1 MASTQSKLFNLL
13 LRLVNKKRYLRRQL
27 ISGKPSFFDRPEPTR
42 RVKRTCRI
50 QKFRVNGRNVF
61 TLAPK
66 NKPAGNKHILYLHGG
81 AYVQNFNIFHWR
93 FLAQL
98 VQTTGCSI
106 TAPDYPYA
114 PAYSYQAAFDMV
126 SKLYRQLI
134 SKIDPNDFIL
144 MGDSAGG
151 GFALALAQ
159 KMRDENIVQANRI
172 ILLSPWL
179 DITLTNPG
187 IAGIEPNDRF
197 LDKQS
202 LMQAGQLYAGD
213 TDRAHYLLSPV
224 NGSLNGLG
232 RISVFMGSKDILA
245 ADTRKLAGIA
255 AASGIKL
262 DYYEYEDM
270 AHAWMFLNFP
280 ESKKAKRQIFD
291 LVQQSI

>member
-42 RVKRTCRI
+42 KVKKICRI
-50 QKFRVNGRNVF
+50 QKFQVNGRNAF
-61 TLAPK
+61 TLVPK
-66 NKPAGNKHILYLHGG
+66 SKPAGNKHILYLHGG
-81 AYVQNFNIFHWR
+81 AYVQNFNIFHWS
-93 FLAQL
+93 FLAEL
-98 VQTTGCSI
+98 VQATGCSI

-114 PAYSYQAAFDMV
+114 PAYSYQVAFNMV
-126 SKLYRQLI
+126 SILYQQLI
-134 SKIDPNDFIL
+134 SKVDPNDLIL

-159 KMRDENIVQANRI
+159 KMRDENSVQANRI

-213 TDRAHYLLSPV
+213 TDPAHYSLSPV
-224 NGSLNGLG
+224 NGSLNSLG

-245 ADTRKLAGIA
+245 ADARKLAGIA

-291 LVQQSI
+291 LVQQDV